1 MPTTEAPADEPIELA
16 GSPSEEPSGTA
27 TEAPPIMGFV
37 LFISAFA
44 VVYWILRAWFVRLD
58 RDS

>member
-1 MPTTEAPADEPIELA
+1 MPSTEPPAEPPE
-16 GSPSEEPSGTA
+16 GTA

-44 VVYWILRAWFVRLD
+44 VVYWIFRAWFVRLD
-58 RDS
+58 RDT

>member
-1 MPTTEAPADEPIELA
+1 MPSTETPAEDPM
-16 GSPSEEPSGTA
+16 GPA

-44 VVYWILRAWFVRLD
+44 VVYWILRGWFVRLD
-58 RDS
+58 RDA